1 LLQSFG
7 GDLRPAAGRML
18 PCELGYA
25 PAWLLPGESADGVTI
40 LVATE
45 FAAALH
51 ERLTTAGAG
60 FALSPAGSL
69 AQEALDIARGRPRFG
84 IEATPQL
91 SAVAAG
97 LDHGLD
103 PTGNRS
109 FIGRGA
115 LLRQRKTR
123 PPLAL
128 RVFTVDRTE
137 AGVYANAPV
146 LWKRR
151 PAGHITG
158 GAVIPSLGKAVVL
171 ALVRPFGEAAPYRSV
186 VMGEELELT
195 SYAPPR

>member
-1 LLQSFG
+1 
-7 GDLRPAAGRML
+7 ML
-18 PCELGYA
+18 ACELGYA
-25 PAWLLPGESADGVTI
+25 PALLLPGGTADGVTI

-45 FAAALH
+45 FAADLH
-51 ERLTTAGAG
+51 ERLIAAGAG

-91 SAVAAG
+91 SAVTARLDAG
-97 LDHGLD
+97 LDPL
-103 PTGNRS
+103 GNRG

-123 PPLAL
+123 PPLEL
-128 RVFTVDRTE
+128 RAFTLDMTE
-137 AGVYANAPV
+137 PGVYANAPV

-171 ALVRPFGEAAPYRSV
+171 ALIKRFGEDTPYRGV
-186 VMGEELELT
+186 VLGQELPLT
-195 SYAPPR
+195 PYTPPPR